1 MERLTNRIIIPKEE
15 QDIVVFTQGK
25 YIDTIPA
32 EMTYEDIRK
41 VLRRLAEYEEAEEQ
55 GLLLRSPIKVG
66 DTVYVLCKN
75 IVTEKQVYD
84 VQYRGGITYQKGQR
98 WYVNIG
104 GVAYYEMDFGKTV
117 FLTQEEA
124 EQKLKEKEMGI
135 RPSYSNYSTKR
146 IIERLTEYEEAEEQ
160 GLMVRLPVPIGTT
173 VYEFEPLNKIV
184 KGCTERTVIKY
195 MMYDDSIWFSFAD
208 GYMKDI
214 KDFGK
219 TVFLTQEEAEQ
230 KLKEME
236 QEV

>member
-1 MERLTNRIIIPKEE
+1 M
-15 QDIVVFTQGK
+15 
-25 YIDTIPA
+25 
-32 EMTYEDIRK
+32 
-41 VLRRLAEYEEAEEQ
+41 
-55 GLLLRSPIKVG
+55 
-66 DTVYVLCKN
+66 YVLCKN

-146 IIERLTEYEEAEEQ
+146 IIERLTEYEEAEKQ
-160 GLMVRLPVPIGTT
+160 GLVAVLPVPIGTT
-173 VYEFEPLNKIV
+173 VYEFEPLNKID
-184 KGCTERTVIKY
+184 KGCTARTVIKY
-195 MMYDDSIWFSFAD
+195 TMYDDSIWFSFAD

-219 TVFLTQEEAEQ
+219 TVFLTREAAEQ
-230 KLKEME
+230 KLKEYE
-236 QEV
+236 K

>member
-1 MERLTNRIIIPKEE
+1 MTRLTERIEEHYIPRQERLNGK
-15 QDIVVFTQGK
+15 IVGNQMCLDKLG
-25 YIDTIPA
+25 
-32 EMTYEDIRK
+32 EYED
-41 VLRRLAEYEEAEEQ
+41 LEEQ

-104 GVAYYEMDFGKTV
+104 GLAYYEMDFGKTV

-160 GLMVRLPVPIGTT
+160 GLLVRLPVPIGTT

-184 KGCTERTVIKY
+184 KGCTERTIIKY
-195 MMYDDSIWFSFAD
+195 TMYDDSIWFNFAD

-219 TVFLTQEEAEQ
+219 TVFLTREAAEQ
-230 KLKEME
+230 KLKEMKTHNGITE
-236 QEV
+236 

>member
-135 RPSYSNYSTKR
+135 RPLYSNYSTKR

-219 TVFLTQEEAEQ
+219 TIFLTREAAEQ
-230 KLKEME
+230 KLKEYE
-236 QEV
+236 K

>member
-15 QDIVVFTQGK
+15 QDMVVFTQGK

-41 VLRRLAEYEEAEEQ
+41 VLRKLAEYEDLEEQ
-55 GLLLRSPIKVG
+55 GLLLRLPIKVG

-104 GVAYYEMDFGKTV
+104 GLVYYEMDFGKTV
-117 FLTQEEA
+117 FFTQEEA

-160 GLMVRLPVPIGTT
+160 GLVAVLPVPIGTT

-184 KGCTERTVIKY
+184 KGCTERTIIKY
-195 MMYDDSIWFSFAD
+195 TMYDDSIWFNFAD

-214 KDFGK
+214 KDFGE
-219 TVFLTQEEAEQ
+219 TVFLTKAEAEQ

-236 QEV
+236 SD

>member
-1 MERLTNRIIIPKEE
+1 MKRLTEWKDDKKLLAKTKFSGDFGSAN
-15 QDIVVFTQGK
+15 
-25 YIDTIPA
+25 
-32 EMTYEDIRK
+32 
-41 VLRRLAEYEEAEEQ
+41 VLNRLAEYEDLEEQ

-75 IVTEKQVYD
+75 IVIEKQVYD

-104 GVAYYEMDFGKTV
+104 GLTYYEMDFGKTV

-146 IIERLTEYEEAEEQ
+146 IIERLTEYEDLEEK
-160 GLMVRLPVPIGTT
+160 GLMARLPVPIGTT
-173 VYEFEPLNKIV
+173 VYEFEPLNKTV
-184 KGCTERTVIKY
+184 KECTARTIIKY
-195 MMYDDSIWFSFAD
+195 TMYDDSIWFNFAD

-219 TVFLTQEEAEQ
+219 TVFLTREEAEQ

-236 QEV
+236 SD